1 MGSSKHVDWHFTL
14 YSPVVNTEYDGTI
27 KVNSAKNNLYPLETS
42 ALKSLIQN
50 SFNRVNSSDNMKSV
64 LKNLR
69 EVYNLGMSRKLP
81 TYRKVTNSVKTLD
94 IDKVKKYYG
103 SDVITISD
111 DIYSEIFKDYIKQIS
126 NGEMNNLEDFFGKL
140 SDIIYKE
147 AKKFIIQKNI
157 DSGLLNNVRN
167 KNVANH
173 FFGLVTP
180 IVDVSNI
187 AAALEK
193 KILNGGY
200 IHWLDNFT
208 NVPVYN
214 LGQFS
219 RMDYE
224 YLGENI
230 FRVKV
235 AATTL
240 VEGKVYRSFY
250 DDNGRVKGYTY
261 SLSSYE
267 KTFIITKDTEFPEYC
282 KVLFDMIDNEE
293 FRLAKLEDGRVVY
306 IPMNDNK
313 FFTIFTKRIE
323 FSPTI
328 ALKGIRLDGKSAKY
342 TNLIREKLNIQE
354 NKFKK
359 KNRESKLYESLQ
371 GHSKILHAELGL
383 YLDLFPFKNRKL
395 RRKKEWQLYLK
406 GIMKYFARIAGVPSS
421 GGVGFV
427 SIPVPSTSHF
437 ISDGGSGDGLK
448 LQGMT
453 LNINIEKRHRDT
465 KPKEICYFSK
475 HNGNGN
481 VLLHLVVSDGS
492 NGYFEYILDYS
503 YFYRGISKDN
513 TAKGIG
519 LGLTLGDALFNYMNK
534 TLFDEYMNVF
544 KNELI
549 KYIHISSTKDID
561 DHGNNL
567 ISYYLSYDNI
577 SNFPLINNFK
587 FSIKEVKRIAIGSKE
602 DKATPH
608 QPSEKISNSV
618 LRGEI
623 QNEAYR
629 FIYELSPSGSEGVIN
644 PYERIDDYVS
654 LVSNSGSNFWNN
666 ILDYNNTD
674 ICWENNTKIYDNLN
688 SQNIHPRLP
697 MPIGLWNSIP
707 YRGKFVAYNSS
718 LLIRTYN
725 KETVKV
731 KKGWAKALG
740 PLVSIVTAIVAV
752 ATQQYYLIAAV
763 GLGTAAVGAIL
774 KVDWLT
780 TVGMSM
786 ATGAMLGSGIET
798 IMTGNLSAAIGG
810 SFTSPMFYLG
820 MASKIA
826 VNLHGMSLE
835 NKIKGMTEDL
845 KNKENKWEEE
855 KSNRINPMGG
865 INKTSSGGDE
875 DFDMYYSVTDQEMLY
890 NAIEMSIDT
899 ESNSQVFNGI
909 KYDNTRIV

>member
-1 MGSSKHVDWHFTL
+1 MGSSKYVDRYFTL
-14 YSPVVNTEYDGTI
+14 YSPVVNTKYDGTI
-27 KVNSAKNNLYPLETS
+27 KVNNAKNNLYPLETS
-42 ALKSLIQN
+42 ALKSLLQN
-50 SFNRVNSSDNMKSV
+50 SFNGVNSSDNMKSV

-94 IDKVKKYYG
+94 IDKIKKYYG
-103 SDVITISD
+103 SSVVTISD
-111 DIYSEIFKDYIKQIS
+111 DIYSEIFKDYLKQIS
-126 NGEMNNLEDFFGKL
+126 NGEMDNLEDFFGKL

-157 DSGLLNNVRN
+157 DSGLLGSIRN
-167 KNVANH
+167 RNITDH
-173 FFGLVTP
+173 FFGKGTP
-180 IVDVSNI
+180 VIDVSDR

-193 KILNGGY
+193 KVLNGEY
-200 IHWLDNFT
+200 IHWLDNYT
-208 NVPVYN
+208 IAPVYN

-224 YLGENI
+224 YLGDNI

-235 AATTL
+235 AATTS
-240 VEGKVYRSFY
+240 VEGKVGRNTY
-250 DDNGRVKGYTY
+250 DANGRVNDWIY

-267 KTFIITKDTEFPEYC
+267 KTFVITKDIEFPEYC

-306 IPMNDNK
+306 IPMNNSK
-313 FFTIFTKRIE
+313 FFSIFTKRIE

-328 ALKGIRLDGKSAKY
+328 ALKGISLDEKSAKY

-371 GHSKILHAELGL
+371 GHSKILNAELGL

-406 GIMKYFARIAGVPSS
+406 GIMKYFSRIAGVPSS

-427 SIPVPSTSHF
+427 SIPVPRVSHF

-475 HNGNGN
+475 RNGSGN

-503 YFYRGISKDN
+503 YFHRGISKDN

-534 TLFDEYMNVF
+534 ALFDEYMNVF

-549 KYIHISSTKDID
+549 KYIHISSTKNEDEDGIYFTTY
-561 DHGNNL
+561 
-567 ISYYLSYDNI
+567 SLSYNNI
-577 SNFPLINNFK
+577 SHFPLINNFK
-587 FSIKEVKRIAIGSKE
+587 FNIKEVKRVAIGTKE
-602 DKATPH
+602 DRDTPY
-608 QPSEKISNSV
+608 QPPEKISNSI
-618 LRGEI
+618 LRGEVR
-623 QNEAYR
+623 NEAYR
-629 FIYELSPSGSEGVIN
+629 FIYELSPSDSENVIN
-644 PYERIDDYVS
+644 PYERIDDYIS
-654 LVSNSGSNFWNN
+654 LANNSGSYFWNN
-666 ILDYNNTD
+666 ILDYNNTN
-674 ICWENNTKIYDNLN
+674 ICWENNTEIYDSLN
-688 SQNIHPRLP
+688 SQNTHPRLP

-731 KKGWAKALG
+731 KKGWAKVLG
-740 PLVSIVTAIVAV
+740 PLVTIVTAIVAV
-752 ATQQYYLIAAV
+752 VTQQYYLIAAV

-786 ATGAMLGSGIET
+786 ATGAMIGSGIET
-798 IMTGNLSAAIGG
+798 IMAGNLGAAIGG
-810 SFTSPMFYLG
+810 SFTNPMFYLG

-865 INKTSSGGDE
+865 VNKTSSGGDE
-875 DFDMYYSVTDQEMLY
+875 DFDAYYAITDQEMLY

-899 ESNSQVFNGI
+899 ESNSQVFNST